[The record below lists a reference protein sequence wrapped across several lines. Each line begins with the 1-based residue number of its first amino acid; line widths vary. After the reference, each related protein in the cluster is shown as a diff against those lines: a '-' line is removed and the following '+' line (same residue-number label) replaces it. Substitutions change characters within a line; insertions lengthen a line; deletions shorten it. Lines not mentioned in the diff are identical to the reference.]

1 MFCSSIKILEE
12 WVILAISYQC
22 CVLNKTK
29 IKIKIALWLGIKD
42 TKGFLFEHKRFT
54 IYFERGFSSS
64 HCNREN
70 SRNFMFVFM
79 ISSLYVQNNKN
90 VGGLICH
97 RIKKEAIF
105 ILSDVFSNIKSFRG
119 ILRKTSK
126 TDFMESGLP

>member
-29 IKIKIALWLGIKD
+29 IIALWLGIKD

-97 RIKKEAIF
+97 WIKKEAIF
-105 ILSDVFSNIKSFRG
+105 ILSDF
-119 ILRKTSK
+119 L
-126 TDFMESGLP
+126 ESGLPWNYKKPADFGCFSAYLTFRTT